1 MAVHDLIKEYMT
13 KHQRIIFNGNGYAP
27 EWQEEAAR
35 RGLPNIP
42 SMVEAVDSLTTEKS
56 IRLFEKFGIFT
67 EAELRSR
74 AEVLYETYAKTINIE
89 ALTMIDMANKQ
100 IIPAVMGFAKSLA
113 DTSLAVKAAG
123 GDDSVPSEL
132 LKTSTEKL
140 TETKQAV
147 KHLEEEEK
155 AAFDMPR
162 GKEQAFRYHDK
173 VMVAMNEL
181 RRPADELEKLV
192 DKTYWPFPTYADLL
206 FEV

>member
-1 MAVHDLIKEYMT
+1 M
-13 KHQRIIFNGNGYAP
+13 
-27 EWQEEAAR
+27 
-35 RGLPNIP
+35 PNIP

-132 LKTSTEKL
+132 LKTITEKL

-173 VMVAMNEL
+173 VMMAMKEL